1 MASFNLL
8 LHAAV
13 DGQHLLGHQVE
24 HQTSESSV
32 YLQFG
37 HKSIAVML
45 NALPIEWHS
54 TEPSARSQPARHEPP
69 AALLS
74 NAGLYARQFHA
85 AQTITIINHVAISWD
100 SHKRRISSLNSN
112 TW

>member
-1 MASFNLL
+1 M
-8 LHAAV
+8 
-13 DGQHLLGHQVE
+13 E

-32 YLQFG
+32 CLQFA

-54 TEPSARSQPARHEPP
+54 TSPERQARSQPARHEPP
-69 AALLS
+69 AALLV
-74 NAGLYARQFHA
+74 NVGLYARQGHA